1 MANKK
6 NKIVKEDGKL
16 FAVPRENILFIIIG
30 FAVMVLGYVLMCGGG
45 SKELDEFNYGM
56 FSFRRITLAP
66 LVILIGMVIEIVA
79 IMHVGKRNR
88 E

>member
-6 NKIVKEDGKL
+6 NNIVKDDETS
-16 FAVPRENILFIIIG
+16 FAVPRGNILFIIIG

-45 SKELDEFNYGM
+45 SKELDEFNYEM

-66 LVILIGMVIEIVA
+66 LVILIGMIIEIVA
-79 IMHVGKRNR
+79 IMHVGKKDRK
-88 E
+88 